1 MAAWEAIKKTMCG
14 RTQRSR
20 FADELC
26 SFAWTLATPWA
37 FSGEIL
43 HSMRP
48 VGHGTGRPNLG
59 QVRDAPLPA
68 SGAFCIA
75 CSLLSFSF
83 FFFSSSSFFWGG
95 EGFRKDE
102 GEAQMHE
109 ACWLPWGKCGTGRRM
124 PFAVCRCRSP
134 RLLYALIVSLMLRG
148 SESSESQRECY
159 PCGTG
164 AR

>member
-1 MAAWEAIKKTMCG
+1 MCG

-26 SFAWTLATPWA
+26 SFAWTLATLWA

-83 FFFSSSSFFWGG
+83 FFFLLFFLG
-95 EGFRKDE
+95 EGVRKDE

-134 RLLYALIVSLMLRG
+134 RVSQNTERVSEPHSEPHSAERVRVVRVTEGMLSLWHGSSLMI
-148 SESSESQRECY
+148 
-159 PCGTG
+159 
-164 AR
+164 